1 MITVHASTIT
11 AVPSDMGYGAIVP
24 NECVVFQ
31 EVNGEYEL
39 EMTHPMDEYGKWE
52 RLQNDRI
59 LYVPT
64 PDGTQLFR
72 IYRTRKN
79 IKGEIE
85 VKARHIFYDL
95 LGNIVESLTITAEA
109 GEAAV
114 DAVLGA
120 TQYATTFT
128 GSSDIA
134 TTSSAV
140 YVRKNPVQILLG
152 DDDNGWLTKWGG
164 EIQRNNFSIAMNT
177 SIGADNGRV
186 VAYRK
191 NLTGV
196 DAQEDYTN
204 VVTRIMPTGLN
215 TDDTVLY
222 LDPSKYVDSSH
233 VNDYPHP
240 RIKHV
245 HFSDVKVT
253 ADGLYTSV
261 AAARAEL
268 DARADALFALGC
280 DLPEVSIDV
289 EFQELGDT
297 EEYQQYV
304 NLGTIQL
311 GDTVTVQHE
320 GLGIDLDLRVV
331 SYEWDALKGRHNS
344 IRLGALRPNI
354 GSSVVDI
361 DIDLSALR
369 EDYSNA
375 VKQGDTYNAVK
386 IDHTDGL
393 VITSTVDGV
402 VTEVRASGDNGF
414 ELVADGVVV
423 GKFAVVNELARLLTS
438 VIASPNSPTDYISL
452 EEDPDTS
459 GRDAMRY
466 FALNGSTWYE
476 HLRIKRGLP
485 NTDIVRLPPT
495 AASSA
500 QLILSTATGN
510 GYGDGGTGRV
520 SLLGQNGLYIASLYA
535 TDPTSTNYAEVKVTP
550 TAIQILKNGVVVAS
564 W

>member
-11 AVPSDMGYGAIVP
+11 AVPTDMGYGAIVP

-95 LGNIVESLTITAEA
+95 LGNIVESLTITADA
-109 GEAAV
+109 GEAAI

-128 GSSDIA
+128 GSSNIA

-152 DDDNGWLTKWGG
+152 DDDNGWLKKWGG
-164 EIQRNNFSIAMNT
+164 EIQRNNFSISMNT

-215 TDDTVLY
+215 ADDTVLY

-233 VNDYPHP
+233 INDYPHP

-261 AAARAEL
+261 AAARTEL

-304 NLGTIQL
+304 NLSTIQL

-320 GLGIDLDLRVV
+320 DLGIDLDLRVV

-386 IDHTDGL
+386 IDHTDGFMSTASNGGKML
-393 VITSTVDGV
+393 SVKMNGTNGFQLLDGSTVVGEFTVVNGKARLITSMLADMQNVDKV
-402 VTEVRASGDNGF
+402 YV
-414 ELVADGVVV
+414 
-423 GKFAVVNELARLLTS
+423 
-438 VIASPNSPTDYISL
+438 SL
-452 EEDPDTS
+452 EEDPDDLSDGVMSFWRYDTGDSSWYEFARFANYQNMLRISSYPDSTGTNAGINIISTGYGGSVTNVYVKARSSTGTPLIYLATS
-459 GRDAMRY
+459 G
-466 FALNGSTWYE
+466 
-476 HLRIKRGLP
+476 
-485 NTDIVRLPPT
+485 
-495 AASSA
+495 
-500 QLILSTATGN
+500 
-510 GYGDGGTGRV
+510 
-520 SLLGQNGLYIASLYA
+520 A
-535 TDPTSTNYAEVKVTP
+535 TDSMEIRVTDSSFS
-550 TAIQILKNGVVVAS
+550 ILKNGTPLETWS
-564 W
+564 